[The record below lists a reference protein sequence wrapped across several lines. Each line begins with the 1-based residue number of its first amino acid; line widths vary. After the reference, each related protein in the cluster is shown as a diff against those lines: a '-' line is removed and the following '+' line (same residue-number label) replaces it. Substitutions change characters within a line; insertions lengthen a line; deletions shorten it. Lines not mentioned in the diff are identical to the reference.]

1 MTSKTKPTDPYAKA
15 GVNIKKGNELVESIK
30 ASVNRTHDHRVLGGI
45 GGFAG
50 LFQLGSK
57 YKNPVLVGCT
67 DGVGTKV
74 ALSQAHNTIH
84 LIGQDLVAMCVN
96 DMVTCGAEPL
106 FFLDY
111 FAASKLEPKSTAKI
125 IKGIANACEKSSCAL
140 LGGETAEMPGHY
152 AKDNFDLAGFS
163 VGVVEKTKLID
174 GKGIKSGHVLLGVES
189 SGPHSNGYS
198 LIRSILKK
206 HTAPDSIMRTLLKPT
221 HLYPAPIL
229 ELIKKTNVK
238 GMAHITGGGLT
249 ENIPR
254 ILKKGLIADVNLS
267 SWKFPKAFQ
276 WLQEKGKISQSD
288 MLRIFNC
295 GIGMVCILDKAEV
308 EKAKKILSRHKLR
321 TFEVGSIVKGSLK
334 EQIQYN

>member
-15 GVNIKKGNELVESIK
+15 GVNIETGNELVESIK
-30 ASVNRTHDHRVLGGI
+30 TSVNATHDRRVLGGI

-57 YKNPVLVGCT
+57 YKNPILVGCT

-74 ALSQAHNTIH
+74 ALSQAHNKTH

-96 DMVTCGAEPL
+96 DMVTCGADPL

-111 FAASKLEPKSTAKI
+111 FAASKLDPKSTAQNV
-125 IKGIANACEKSSCAL
+125 KGIAKACMKSNCAL

-152 AKDNFDLAGFS
+152 AKNNFDLAGFS
-163 VGVVEKTKLID
+163 VGVVEKKELID
-174 GKGIKSGHVLLGVES
+174 GKGIKPGHVLLGIES

-198 LIRSILKK
+198 LIRAILKK
-206 HTAPDSIMRTLLKPT
+206 HKAPDSIMRTLLKPT
-221 HLYPAPIL
+221 HLYPAPVL
-229 ELIKKTNVK
+229 ELIKKINVK

-254 ILKKGLIADVNLS
+254 ILKKDLIANVELS
-267 SWKFPKAFQ
+267 TWKFPKAFL
-276 WLQEKGKISQSD
+276 WLQEKGKISTED
-288 MLRIFNC
+288 MLKIFNC
-295 GIGMVCILDKAEV
+295 GIGMVCILDKKEV
-308 EKAKKILSRHKLR
+308 LKAQKILSSYKLR
-321 TFEVGSIVKGSLK
+321 SFEIGSITKGKL
-334 EQIQYN
+334 QGRIQYN

>member
-15 GVNIKKGNELVESIK
+15 GVNIAKGNELVKSIK
-30 ASVNRTHDHRVLGGI
+30 ASVNRTHDKRVLGGI

-50 LFQLGSK
+50 LFQLGTK

-74 ALSQAHNTIH
+74 ALSQAHNKIH
-84 LIGQDLVAMCVN
+84 LTGQDLVAMCVN
-96 DMVTCGAEPL
+96 DMITCGAEPL

-111 FAASKLEPKSTAKI
+111 FAASKLEPKSTAKVV
-125 IKGIANACEKSSCAL
+125 KGIAKACKKSNCAL

-152 AKDNFDLAGFS
+152 AKNNFDLAGFS
-163 VGVVEKTKLID
+163 VGVVEKSGLID
-174 GKGIKSGHVLLGVES
+174 GKSIKPGNILLGIES

-198 LIRSILKK
+198 LIRSIIKK
-206 HTAPDSIMRTLLKPT
+206 HKAPDSILQALLKPT
-221 HLYPAPIL
+221 HLYPVAIL
-229 ELIKKTNVK
+229 ELIKKINVK

-254 ILKKGLIADVNLS
+254 ILKSGLVADVNLS
-267 SWKFPKAFQ
+267 SWKFPKVFK
-276 WLQEKGKISQSD
+276 WLQEKGKISQAD

-295 GIGMVCILDKAEV
+295 GIGMVCIIDQADLAKARKV
-308 EKAKKILSRHKLR
+308 LKNHKLR
-321 TFEVGSIVKGSLK
+321 TFEIGSINKGDLK
-334 EQIQYN
+334 EQIQYY

>member
-15 GVNIKKGNELVESIK
+15 GVNIETGNELVESIK
-30 ASVNRTHDHRVLGGI
+30 ASVNATHDRRVLGGI

-57 YKNPVLVGCT
+57 YKNPILVGCT

-74 ALSQAHNTIH
+74 ALSQAHNKTH

-96 DMVTCGAEPL
+96 DMVTCGADPL

-111 FAASKLEPKSTAKI
+111 FAASKLDPKSTAQI
-125 IKGIANACEKSSCAL
+125 VKGIAKACMKSNCAL

-152 AKDNFDLAGFS
+152 AKNNFDLAGFS
-163 VGVVEKTKLID
+163 VGVVEKKELID
-174 GKGIKSGHVLLGVES
+174 GKGIKPGHVLLGIES

-198 LIRSILKK
+198 LIRAILKK
-206 HTAPDSIMRTLLKPT
+206 HKAPDSIMRTLLKPT
-221 HLYPAPIL
+221 HLYPAPVL
-229 ELIKKTNVK
+229 ELIKKINVK

-254 ILKKGLIADVNLS
+254 ILKKDLIANVELS
-267 SWKFPKAFQ
+267 TWKFPKAFL
-276 WLQEKGKISQSD
+276 WLQEKGKISTED

-295 GIGMVCILDKAEV
+295 GIGMVCILNKKEVSKAQ
-308 EKAKKILSRHKLR
+308 KILSSYKLR
-321 TFEVGSIVKGSLK
+321 SFEIGSITKGKL
-334 EQIQYN
+334 QGRIQYN

>member
-1 MTSKTKPTDPYAKA
+1 
-15 GVNIKKGNELVESIK
+15 
-30 ASVNRTHDHRVLGGI
+30 
-45 GGFAG
+45 
-50 LFQLGSK
+50 
-57 YKNPVLVGCT
+57 
-67 DGVGTKV
+67 
-74 ALSQAHNTIH
+74 
-84 LIGQDLVAMCVN
+84 
-96 DMVTCGAEPL
+96 MVTCGAKPL

-111 FAASKLEPKSTAKI
+111 FAASKLEPKVTAKI
-125 IKGIANACEKSSCAL
+125 VKGIANACKKSNCAL

-163 VGVVEKTKLID
+163 VGVVEKTSLID
-174 GKGIKSGHVLLGVES
+174 GKGIKPGHVLLGIES

-206 HTAPDSIMRTLLKPT
+206 HKPSEPIMRVLLKPT
-221 HLYPAPIL
+221 HLYPAPVL

-254 ILKKGLIADVNLS
+254 ILNNGLIAEINLS

-295 GIGMVCILDKAEV
+295 GIGMVCILDKADV
-308 EKAKKILSRHKLR
+308 LKAKKVLSKHKLR
-321 TFEVGSIVKGSLK
+321 TYEIGSIIKGDLK
-334 EQIQYN
+334 EQIQYQ

>member
-1 MTSKTKPTDPYAKA
+1 MTSKAKPTDPYAKA
-15 GVNIKKGNELVESIK
+15 GVNIETGNELVDAIK
-30 ASVNRTHDHRVLGGI
+30 TSVNATHDRRVLGGI

-74 ALSQAHNTIH
+74 ALSQAHNKTH

-111 FAASKLEPKSTAKI
+111 FAASKLEPASTAKI
-125 IKGIANACEKSSCAL
+125 VKGIANACKKTNCAL

-152 AKDNFDLAGFS
+152 AKNNFDLAGFS
-163 VGVVEKTKLID
+163 VGVIEKSDLID
-174 GKGIKSGHVLLGVES
+174 GKRIKSGHILLAVES

-206 HTAPDSIMRTLLKPT
+206 HKAPESIMKVLLKPT
-221 HLYPAPIL
+221 HLYPAPVL

-254 ILKKGLIADVNLS
+254 ILKSGLIANVNLS

-276 WLQEKGKISQSD
+276 WLQEKGKISEAD

-295 GIGMVCILDKAEV
+295 GIGMVCILDKSEISK
-308 EKAKKILSRHKLR
+308 EKKILWSHKLR
-321 TFEVGSIVKGSLK
+321 TFEIGSIIKGNLK
-334 EQIQYN
+334 EQIQYY

>member
-15 GVNIKKGNELVESIK
+15 GVNIETGNELVESIK
-30 ASVNRTHDHRVLGGI
+30 ASVNATHDRRVLGGI

-57 YKNPVLVGCT
+57 YKNPILVGCT

-74 ALSQAHNTIH
+74 ALSQAHNKTH

-96 DMVTCGAEPL
+96 DMVTCGADPL

-111 FAASKLEPKSTAKI
+111 FAASKLDPKSTAQI
-125 IKGIANACEKSSCAL
+125 VKGIAKACMKSNCAL

-152 AKDNFDLAGFS
+152 AKNNFDLAGFS
-163 VGVVEKTKLID
+163 VGVVEKKELID
-174 GKGIKSGHVLLGVES
+174 GKGIKPGHVLLGIES

-198 LIRSILKK
+198 LIRAILKK
-206 HTAPDSIMRTLLKPT
+206 HKAPDSIMRTLLKPT
-221 HLYPAPIL
+221 HLYPAPVL
-229 ELIKKTNVK
+229 ELIKKINVK

-254 ILKKGLIADVNLS
+254 ILKKDLIANVELS
-267 SWKFPKAFQ
+267 TWKFPKAFL
-276 WLQEKGKISQSD
+276 WLQEKGKISTED

-295 GIGMVCILDKAEV
+295 GIGMVCILNKKEVSKAQ
-308 EKAKKILSRHKLR
+308 KILSSYKLR
-321 TFEVGSIVKGSLK
+321 SFEIGSITKGNL
-334 EQIQYN
+334 QGRIQYN

>member
-57 YKNPVLVGCT
+57 YKNPILVGCT

-254 ILKKGLIADVNLS
+254 ILKKGLIADINLS

>member
-15 GVNIKKGNELVESIK
+15 GVNIEKGNELVESIK
-30 ASVNRTHDHRVLGGI
+30 ASVNRTHDRRVLGGI

-57 YKNPVLVGCT
+57 YKNPILVGCT

-74 ALSQAHNTIH
+74 ALSQAHNTMH

-125 IKGIANACEKSSCAL
+125 VKGIANACEKSSCAL

-174 GKGIKSGHVLLGVES
+174 GKSIKSGHVLLGVES

-206 HTAPDSIMRTLLKPT
+206 HRAPDPIMRTLLKPT
-221 HLYPAPIL
+221 HLYPTPIL

-254 ILKKGLIADVNLS
+254 ILKKGLIAEVNLS